1 MTGTRYT
8 CPCCGFQTFNA
19 PPGSTATCDVC
30 QWRDDLTQLVDPWR
44 LTGLNGLSLA
54 SAQAAFS
61 ERVLQSF
68 DQATA
73 PIFTH
78 VRDTHWRPAAVGDG
92 LAQSRTGYFSDQK
105 GDWLYYWR
113 RSPSLAPV
121 LRRMMGKD
129 IAGPLAGVQDAMDL
143 KFLEGEVTDWQFAGG
158 YLNVKIGGQP
168 ARIHGAQI
176 TGNFVNDGR
185 VRVLLRD
192 LPVDGASTLL
202 AWQRIGSDHLHYTG
216 PRPDIRLLVCGLL
229 AAIVGAFFPRIWF
242 ALPGVALFGYQL
254 TLLVKKLWTLHVFKS
269 EERWSQAPSQA
280 QAAVTRHIPAAALSE
295 LPEQILES
303 THDAIIIWEMD
314 GRGILYWNRAAEML
328 YGYSREQAQ
337 GRVTHELLKTELAG
351 GVDELETRLAR
362 YGVWVGDIT
371 HTCADGRRV
380 EVEGRLSLLSQAHS
394 PALILEVNRD
404 VTDRNRAEAARRSM
418 EAQLRRV
425 RSHFV
430 D

>member
-8 CPCCGFQTFNA
+8 CPCCGFQTFSA
-19 PPGSTATCDVC
+19 PPGSAATCDVC

-44 LTGLNGLSLA
+44 LRGLNRVSLA
-54 SAQAAFS
+54 RAQAEFS

-68 DQATA
+68 EQATA
-73 PIFTH
+73 PILGH
-78 VRDTHWRPAAVGDG
+78 VRDTRWRPAVQGDG
-92 LAQSRTGYFSDQK
+92 LVELRRGDFSDQK
-105 GDWLYYWR
+105 ADSIYYWR
-113 RSPSLAPV
+113 RSPSLPPV
-121 LRRMMGKD
+121 LGRMMGQ
-129 IAGPLAGVQDAMDL
+129 GVTMGL
-143 KFLEGEVTDWQFAGG
+143 KFLEGEVTDWQFASG

-168 ARIHGAQI
+168 ARIRGAQI
-176 TGNFVNDGR
+176 TGNFVSDGR

-192 LPVDGASTLL
+192 LPVDGASSLL
-202 AWQRIGSDHLHYTG
+202 AWQRIGTDRIHYAG

-242 ALPGVALFGYQL
+242 ALPGLALFGYQL
-254 TLLVKKLWTLHVFKS
+254 TLLARKLWTLHLFKS
-269 EERWSQAPSQA
+269 DARWTQAPAPAPATVDS
-280 QAAVTRHIPAAALSE
+280 VTAAAALGG

-328 YGYSREQAQ
+328 YGYSREQAH

-371 HTCADGRRV
+371 HTRADGRRV

-418 EAQLRRV
+418 EAQLRRL
-425 RSHFV
+425 RSHMV

>member
-44 LTGLNGLSLA
+44 LTGLNRLSLA
-54 SAQAAFS
+54 SAQALFS

-68 DQATA
+68 DQAA
-73 PIFTH
+73 VPIFGH
-78 VRDTHWRPAAVGDG
+78 IRDTQWRPATQGDG
-92 LAQSRTGYFSDQK
+92 LAQSRAGYFSDQK

-121 LRRMMGKD
+121 LRRMMGNGV
-129 IAGPLAGVQDAMDL
+129 AGPLEGVQDAMSL
-143 KFLEGEVTDWQFAGG
+143 KFLEGEVTDWQFASGC
-158 YLNVKIGGQP
+158 LNVKIGGQP
-168 ARIHGAQI
+168 ARINGAQI

-192 LPVDGASTLL
+192 EPGDGASTLL
-202 AWQRIGSDHLHYTG
+202 AWQRLGTDRIHYTG

-229 AAIVGAFFPRIWF
+229 AAIIGAFFPRIWF

-254 TLLVKKLWTLHVFKS
+254 TLLARKFWTLHLFKS
-269 EERWSQAPSQA
+269 EGRWLQAPA
-280 QAAVTRHIPAAALSE
+280 PVAVERHVPAATALGG

-362 YGVWVGDIT
+362 YGVWVGDLT
-371 HTCADGRRV
+371 HICADGHRV

-418 EAQLRRV
+418 EAQLRRL

>member
-30 QWRDDLTQLVDPWR
+30 HWRDDLTQLVDPWR
-44 LTGLNGLSLA
+44 PTGLNRISLA
-54 SAQAAFS
+54 KAQTAFS
-61 ERVLQSF
+61 EQVLQSF
-68 DQATA
+68 EQATA
-73 PIFTH
+73 PIFGH
-78 VRDTHWRPAAVGDG
+78 SRDTHWRPAAGGDG
-92 LAQSRTGYFSDQK
+92 LAQSPTGYFSDQK

-121 LRRMMGKD
+121 LRRMMGQG
-129 IAGPLAGVQDAMDL
+129 IETLEGVQDAMGL
-143 KFLEGEVTDWQFAGG
+143 KFLEGEVTDWQFASGC
-158 YLNVKIGGQP
+158 LNVKIGGQP

-185 VRVLLRD
+185 VRVLLRER
-192 LPVDGASTLL
+192 PADGTSTLL
-202 AWQRIGSDHLHYTG
+202 AWERIGSERIHYAG
-216 PRPDIRLLVCGLL
+216 PRPDIRLLVCGLV

-242 ALPGVALFGYQL
+242 ALPGAVLFGYQL
-254 TLLVKKLWTLHVFKS
+254 TQLIRKLWTLHLFKS
-269 EERWSQAPSQA
+269 EGRWSQSSSAPT
-280 QAAVTRHIPAAALSE
+280 AVVRTAPAAATLYG

-380 EVEGRLSLLSQAHS
+380 EVEGRLSLLTQAQS